1 MAFNPFDPFSA
12 FKNNFFDGYQFGDLT
27 KSVMGIHNDQSS
39 GIGGF
44 EGSFGDPLSQLGNL
58 ITGQTDFARNM
69 ELAAEE
75 NRMNRENMQIQ
86 NAFTAEREDLAYERN
101 RQDALDA
108 RLWDQAQSD
117 TAITRQMK
125 DLKNAGLNPYMAAG
139 GSGASST
146 GMQLPGANSASSASV
161 PAIRLPESKI
171 WANTSDT
178 FKTTLSNLL
187 SLAMVSK
194 FLA

>member
-12 FKNNFFDGYQFGDLT
+12 FRNNFFDGYQFGDLT
-27 KSVMGIHNDQSS
+27 KSVMGIHNDQAS
-39 GIGGF
+39 GLSLSGQ
-44 EGSFGDPLSQLGNL
+44 DPLQQLGNL
-58 ITGQTDFARNM
+58 VSGQTDFARNM

-86 NAFTAEREDLAYERN
+86 NAFTASREDLAYERN

-139 GSGASST
+139 GAGASST
-146 GMQLPGANSASSASV
+146 GMQLPGANAASSASV

-194 FLA
+194 FLH